1 MSSVNFLEAM
11 ETLRSMFPEVDTVTV
26 RDVLDKHGGFMEGA
40 VEELLGIS
48 RAKRGMGG
56 GQFGGDESGGGGSG
70 RGGGGGGYSDE
81 PPRSNQMGG
90 RGAGSDGYHG
100 SRPPHPEEE
109 GSIWG
114 WLTGAD
120 DDVSNRAVGGSFASG
135 YGRGAGAT
143 TASGDDDAFTWIANS
158 ASFYAGELSRNVKS
172 MTDALA
178 EELLGPAEDEEG
190 DVLEEEDESVRGNG
204 TVVAGG
210 ATVKVGKRKKKKDA
224 ESPKPKQP
232 PRPKRPDDDTEEEDD
247 VIGGVL
253 NLLGLEDD
261 EEDEPYVRRDTK
273 KDK

>member
-1 MSSVNFLEAM
+1 
-11 ETLRSMFPEVDTVTV
+11 
-26 RDVLDKHGGFMEGA
+26 
-40 VEELLGIS
+40 
-48 RAKRGMGG
+48 
-56 GQFGGDESGGGGSG
+56 
-70 RGGGGGGYSDE
+70 
-81 PPRSNQMGG
+81 
-90 RGAGSDGYHG
+90 
-100 SRPPHPEEE
+100 
-109 GSIWG
+109 
-114 WLTGAD
+114 
-120 DDVSNRAVGGSFASG
+120 VSNRAVGGSFASG
-135 YGRGAGAT
+135 YGRGAGVT